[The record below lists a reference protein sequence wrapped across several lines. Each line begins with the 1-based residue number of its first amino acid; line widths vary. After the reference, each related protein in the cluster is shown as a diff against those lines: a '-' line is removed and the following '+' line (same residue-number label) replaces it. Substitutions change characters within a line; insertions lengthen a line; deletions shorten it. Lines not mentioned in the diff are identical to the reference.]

1 MVGHQSSTEVKFP
14 LQKFYNLMLVK
25 VCQIIRLIIFIPDS
39 ATDLLNKEIYFTFAL
54 LSPSENLLMLR
65 SIQNAFQA
73 WR

>member
-1 MVGHQSSTEVKFP
+1 
-14 LQKFYNLMLVK
+14 MLVK